1 MFTLTASRQGTTCDG
16 TSRRDFLR
24 IGSLG
29 LGSLALPSLLRARSS
44 EPSLSRS
51 PSVIWLWLGG
61 GAPHIETFDPKMSEA
76 VEYRSVTGSVKSSL
90 PGIDLGGNFEQTAIR
105 ADKFAFVRSFSHTNS
120 GHGGGTH
127 WVMTGHDYPAADN
140 GADPNRPGLGAILS
154 RYRGPSAA
162 SGLPNYIRFR
172 TILGDGP
179 SWLGQPY
186 SPFDVNGKARENMV
200 LRGSLDR
207 LEDRKSL
214 LKQFDT
220 LDRSLDQSG
229 LMNGLDSFEAQAYD
243 LIMSRSKQ
251 IFSIEEE
258 SLKLRER
265 YGKGLG
271 EQLLLARRLAENG
284 VGFVTIHSGGWDMHG
299 SLKTGMDRLGPTVD
313 QAISS
318 FVDDCAVRGLDRD
331 ILLVITGEFGRTP
344 KLNTAGGRDHWP
356 LLSTLAFAGGGL
368 RMGQVIGESS
378 QRAETPKSRP
388 ITPQDLMA
396 TLFHYLHL
404 PQDLQYQDQSG
415 RPIPMIDG
423 GKVIHELL

>member
-1 MFTLTASRQGTTCDG
+1 MFTLTASRQGTNCDG

-24 IGSLG
+24 IGALG

-44 EPSLSRS
+44 ESSLSRS
-51 PSVIWLWLGG
+51 PSVVWLWLGG
-61 GAPHIETFDPKMSEA
+61 GAPHIETFDPKMSA
-76 VEYRSVTGSVKSSL
+76 PVEYRSVTGSVKSSI
-90 PGIDLGGNFEQTAIR
+90 PGIELGGNFEKIAQL
-105 ADKFAFVRSFSHTNS
+105 ADKIAIVRSFSHTNS

-140 GADPNRPGLGAILS
+140 GAEPNRPGLGSLVS
-154 RYRGPSAA
+154 RFRGPSAS

-172 TILGDGP
+172 NILGDGP
-179 SWLGQPY
+179 SWLGQPFA
-186 SPFDVNGKARENMV
+186 PFDVNGKARDNMV

-220 LDRSLDQSG
+220 LDRSLDRGG

-251 IFSIEEE
+251 VFSIEEE
-258 SLKLRER
+258 SLKVRER
-265 YGKGLG
+265 YGKGIG

-284 VGFVTIHSGGWDMHG
+284 VGFVTIHSSGWDMHG
-299 SLKTGMDRLGPTVD
+299 SLKVGMDRLGPTID
-313 QAISS
+313 QAVSA
-318 FVDDCAVRGLDRD
+318 FVDDCALRGLDRD

-344 KLNTAGGRDHWP
+344 KLNTAAGRDHWP

-378 QRAETPKSRP
+378 LKAETPKSRP

-396 TLFHYLHL
+396 TLFLFLGL
-404 PQDLQYQDQSG
+404 PHELQYQDQTG

-423 GKVIHELL
+423 GRPIRELF